1 MVNRTAQRAYDIFG
15 VILFFAMVP
24 CLPLTIFAMYLI
36 MDRLGLIGL

>member
-1 MVNRTAQRAYDIFG
+1 MVNRILDTLG

-24 CLPLTIFAMYLI
+24 LMPITLFAMYVI